1 MATNN
6 VKKASAKPMN
16 KKAMKSVK
24 GGGGLIIDR
33 SGSSLTADSG
43 VMVPE
48 LDCRK
53 AGGDQTTY

>member
-24 GGGGLIIDR
+24 GGGGLIIER
-33 SGSSLTADSG
+33 GGSSLTGDNG
-43 VMVPE
+43 VMIPD

-53 AGGDQTTY
+53 AGGTGSDY

>member
-1 MATNN
+1 MTTNN

-24 GGGGLIIDR
+24 GGGGLIIER
-33 SGSSLTADSG
+33 GGSNLTSDGS

-53 AGGDQTTY
+53 AGGTQTDY

>member
-33 SGSSLTADSG
+33 QQNIIVQSPENDG
-43 VMVPE
+43 VMIP
-48 LDCRK
+48 DRS
-53 AGGDQTTY
+53 